1 MLKREKK
8 PVFVETDKENAAEDE
23 IEVVPASK
31 STKRSYRFENEL
43 FGEVLKSQGKETG
56 DSTA

>member
-23 IEVVPASK
+23 IEAIPASK

-43 FGEVLKSQGKETG
+43 FGEVLKSQEKETA